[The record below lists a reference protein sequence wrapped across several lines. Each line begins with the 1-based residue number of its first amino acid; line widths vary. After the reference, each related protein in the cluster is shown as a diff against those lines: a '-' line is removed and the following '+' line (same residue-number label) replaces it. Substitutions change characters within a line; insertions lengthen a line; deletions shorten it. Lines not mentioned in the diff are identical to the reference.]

1 MTRVDFYLLPDSDQF
16 AKRRFC
22 CRLAHRAVHAGQRV
36 HVRADESAA
45 AELDALMW
53 EYPREHFLPHAR
65 CGQEQ
70 GEPVIIGMVDAAP
83 DGGAPQGDAPQ
94 GDVLINLGEDVAE
107 VHPNFSRVAEIVLAS
122 ERAPSRA
129 KYRHYRE
136 RGFPLFHH
144 ELEDWE

>member
-1 MTRVDFYLLPDSDQF
+1 MTRVTFYLLPDSDEF

-22 CRLAHRAVHAGQRV
+22 CRLAHRAVHDGRRV
-36 HVRADESAA
+36 HVRADEAVA

-65 CGQEQ
+65 NGQAAA
-70 GEPVIIGMVDAAP
+70 EPVVIGVVDDASP
-83 DGGAPQGDAPQ
+83 DDAPQ

-107 VHPNFSRVAEIVLAS
+107 IHPNLDRVAEIVLAS
-122 ERAPSRA
+122 ERAASRA

-136 RGFPLFHH
+136 RGYPLFHH